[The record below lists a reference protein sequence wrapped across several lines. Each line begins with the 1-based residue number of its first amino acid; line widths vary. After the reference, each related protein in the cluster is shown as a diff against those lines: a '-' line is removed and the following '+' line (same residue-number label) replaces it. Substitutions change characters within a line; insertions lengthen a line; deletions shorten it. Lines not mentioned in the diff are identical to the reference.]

1 MGVVVKL
8 RDRTQAAIDW
18 KAVVDRERRAFNEL
32 GVSTRE
38 SMARSQSF
46 PQNDEVTMNVAAL

>member
-1 MGVVVKL
+1 MVKL